1 MKKYILSLIFMFSLI
16 FSQGWIQSQVI
27 ERKFN
32 QAVENYNEGKYA
44 TTSTILKRLLADNP
58 LSFEEP
64 SLLLLLKSQV
74 ALDQTEQAKET
85 ARVFFAKFPKTI
97 YLVNIMETLG
107 DLYVNE
113 SAFESAYRMY
123 HRSRSLSSN
132 FKTTN
137 KIDSKLLKL
146 IKVRLPSSILN
157 EMLILESK
165 KESINIHLLAKA
177 NSDMLNGL
185 PDEAAIILNKIDP
198 LFLPDIY
205 ALFYENLL
213 RRSYEPP
220 SAVLMVGIVLPISGK
235 NAKEGEAF
243 LSGFYAGEKSFNK
256 DNQRLSILVKDTRSN
271 DLQAIIDARNLEKMN
286 QIKTIISPLNEQS
299 SLAITSALSNTD
311 LPIILTNT
319 QQNDLSN
326 INSKTFHFNSTLA
339 TQGKMAAR
347 YAVNQLG
354 LKFLA
359 VVSPADQ
366 NGEIQTDA
374 FIKEVD
380 LLGANVVVSEWY
392 SGQPKNLKRQFK
404 NIRRIAF
411 DLLPK
416 EENYDEAL
424 GMSIDSLDA
433 LFDISTEDY
442 FDLPKKKKNKM
453 SSSDSSKVILSTI
466 DGIYLPINLDDLEFI
481 GPQIPMYNLETKII
495 GNNNWQNLNIL
506 QKENIGPHIKGLSII
521 TNFTQQ
527 NTDPELYNGN
537 QQYSFYNGYNVAKLL
552 TQVDI
557 EDQSRELLNNAL
569 RNLDFH
575 KGVGFFYSPSL
586 SNKQINS
593 AFQII
598 EFDGKGFNHQGVFRG
613 DSLELILTQ
622 NP

>member
-146 IKVRLPSSILN
+146 IKVRLPSSLLN

-598 EFDGKGFNHQGVFRG
+598 EFDGKGFKHQGVFRG

>member
-44 TTSTILKRLLADNP
+44 TTSTILKRLIADNP
-58 LSFEEP
+58 LSLEEP

-575 KGVGFFYSPSL
+575 KGVGFFYSPSQ

-598 EFDGKGFNHQGVFRG
+598 EFDGKGFKHQGVFRG

>member
-58 LSFEEP
+58 LTFEEP

-185 PDEAAIILNKIDP
+185 PDESAIILNKIDP

-575 KGVGFFYSPSL
+575 KGVGFFYSPSQ

-598 EFDGKGFNHQGVFRG
+598 EFDGKGFKHQGVFRG

>member
-319 QQNDLSN
+319 QQNDLSI

-537 QQYSFYNGYNVAKLL
+537 QQYSFYNGYNIAKLL

-557 EDQSRELLNNAL
+557 EGQSRELLNNAL

>member
-319 QQNDLSN
+319 QQNDLSI

-575 KGVGFFYSPSL
+575 KGVGFFYSPSQ

>member
-552 TQVDI
+552 TQVEI
-557 EDQSRELLNNAL
+557 ENQSRELLNNAL

-575 KGVGFFYSPSL
+575 KGVGFFYSPSQ

-598 EFDGKGFNHQGVFRG
+598 EFDGKGFKHQGVFRG

>member
-44 TTSTILKRLLADNP
+44 TTSTILKRLIADNS

-319 QQNDLSN
+319 QQNDLSI

-416 EENYDEAL
+416 EEIYDEAL

-569 RNLDFH
+569 RNLDFY

>member
-177 NSDMLNGL
+177 NSNMLNGL

-598 EFDGKGFNHQGVFRG
+598 EFDGKGFKHQGVFRG

>member
-177 NSDMLNGL
+177 NSNMLNGL

-506 QKENIGPHIKGLSII
+506 LKENIGPHIKGLSII

>member
-74 ALDQTEQAKET
+74 ALNQTEQAKET

-185 PDEAAIILNKIDP
+185 PDESAIILNKIDP

-220 SAVLMVGIVLPISGK
+220 SAVLMVGIVLPISGE

-598 EFDGKGFNHQGVFRG
+598 EFDGKGFKHQGVFRG

>member
-44 TTSTILKRLLADNP
+44 TTSTILKRLLAENP

-177 NSDMLNGL
+177 NSNMLNGL

-575 KGVGFFYSPSL
+575 KGVGFFYSPSQ

-598 EFDGKGFNHQGVFRG
+598 EFDGKGFKHQGVFRG

>member
-32 QAVENYNEGKYA
+32 QAVKNYNEGKYA

-74 ALDQTEQAKET
+74 ALNQTEQAKET

-146 IKVRLPSSILN
+146 IKVLLPSSILN

-319 QQNDLSN
+319 QQNDLSI

>member
-74 ALDQTEQAKET
+74 ALNQTEQAKET

-185 PDEAAIILNKIDP
+185 PDESAIILNKIDP

-598 EFDGKGFNHQGVFRG
+598 EFDGKGFKHQGVFRG

>member
-58 LSFEEP
+58 LTFEEP

-146 IKVRLPSSILN
+146 IKVHLPSSILN

-185 PDEAAIILNKIDP
+185 PDESAIILNKIDP

-598 EFDGKGFNHQGVFRG
+598 EFDGKGFKHQGVFRG

>member
-146 IKVRLPSSILN
+146 IKVRLPSSLLN

-557 EDQSRELLNNAL
+557 EGQSRELLNNAL

-598 EFDGKGFNHQGVFRG
+598 EFDGKGFKHQGVFRG

>member
-1 MKKYILSLIFMFSLI
+1 MKKYILSLIFMFSFI

-113 SAFESAYRMY
+113 LAFESAYRMY

-442 FDLPKKKKNKM
+442 FDLPKKKINKM

-575 KGVGFFYSPSL
+575 KGVGFFYSPSQ

-598 EFDGKGFNHQGVFRG
+598 EFDGKGFKHQGVFRG

>member
-44 TTSTILKRLLADNP
+44 TTSTILKRLIADNS

-557 EDQSRELLNNAL
+557 EGQSRELLNNAL

-598 EFDGKGFNHQGVFRG
+598 EFDGKGFNHRGVFRG

>member
-44 TTSTILKRLLADNP
+44 TTSTILKRLIADNP

-74 ALDQTEQAKET
+74 ALNQTEQAKET

-107 DLYVNE
+107 DFYVNE

-220 SAVLMVGIVLPISGK
+220 SAVLMVGIVLPISGE

-575 KGVGFFYSPSL
+575 KGVGFFYSPSQ

-598 EFDGKGFNHQGVFRG
+598 EFDGKGFKHQGVFRG

>member
-32 QAVENYNEGKYA
+32 QAVENYNEGKFA
-44 TTSTILKRLLADNP
+44 TTSTILKRLIADNP

-598 EFDGKGFNHQGVFRG
+598 EFDGKGFKHQGVFRG

>member
-319 QQNDLSN
+319 QQNDLSI

-506 QKENIGPHIKGLSII
+506 LKENIGPHIKGLSII

-537 QQYSFYNGYNVAKLL
+537 QQYSFYNGYNIAKLL

-557 EDQSRELLNNAL
+557 EGQSRELLNNAL

-575 KGVGFFYSPSL
+575 KGVGFFYSPSQ

-598 EFDGKGFNHQGVFRG
+598 EFDGKGFKHQGVFRG

>member
-185 PDEAAIILNKIDP
+185 PDESAIILNKIDP

-319 QQNDLSN
+319 QQNDLSI

-575 KGVGFFYSPSL
+575 KGVGFFYSPSQ

-598 EFDGKGFNHQGVFRG
+598 EFDGKGFKHQGVFRG

>member
-58 LSFEEP
+58 LTFEEP

-177 NSDMLNGL
+177 NSNILSGL

-598 EFDGKGFNHQGVFRG
+598 EFDGKGFKHQGVFRG

>member
-146 IKVRLPSSILN
+146 IKVHLPSSILN

-552 TQVDI
+552 TQVEI
-557 EDQSRELLNNAL
+557 ENQSRELLNNAL

-598 EFDGKGFNHQGVFRG
+598 EFDGKRFNHQGVFRG

>member
-220 SAVLMVGIVLPISGK
+220 SAVLMVGIVLPISGE
-235 NAKEGEAF
+235 NAKEGKAF

-575 KGVGFFYSPSL
+575 KGVGFFYSPSQ

-598 EFDGKGFNHQGVFRG
+598 EFDGKGFKHQGVFRG

>member
-44 TTSTILKRLLADNP
+44 TTSTILKRLIADNP
-58 LSFEEP
+58 LSLEEP

-146 IKVRLPSSILN
+146 IKVRLPSSILD

-506 QKENIGPHIKGLSII
+506 LKENIGPHIKGLSII

-527 NTDPELYNGN
+527 NTEPELYNGN

-598 EFDGKGFNHQGVFRG
+598 EFDGKRFNHQGVFRG

>member
-220 SAVLMVGIVLPISGK
+220 SAVLMVGIVLPISGE

>member
-185 PDEAAIILNKIDP
+185 PDESAIILNKIDP

-575 KGVGFFYSPSL
+575 KGVGFFYSPSQ

-598 EFDGKGFNHQGVFRG
+598 EFDGKGFKHQGVFRG

>member
-185 PDEAAIILNKIDP
+185 PDESAIILNKIDP

-235 NAKEGEAF
+235 NSKEGEAF

-598 EFDGKGFNHQGVFRG
+598 EFDGKGFKHQGVFRG

>member
-185 PDEAAIILNKIDP
+185 PDESAIILNKIDP

-220 SAVLMVGIVLPISGK
+220 SAVLMVGIVLPISGE

-575 KGVGFFYSPSL
+575 KGVGFFYSPSQ

-598 EFDGKGFNHQGVFRG
+598 EFDGKGFKHQGVFRG

>member
-319 QQNDLSN
+319 QQNDLSI

-598 EFDGKGFNHQGVFRG
+598 EFDGKGFKHQGVFRG

>member
-44 TTSTILKRLLADNP
+44 TTSTILKRLIADNP
-58 LSFEEP
+58 LSLEEP

-123 HRSRSLSSN
+123 HRSRFLSSN

-319 QQNDLSN
+319 QQNDLSI

-506 QKENIGPHIKGLSII
+506 LKENIGPHIKGLSII

-598 EFDGKGFNHQGVFRG
+598 VFDGKGFKHQGVFRG

>member
-74 ALDQTEQAKET
+74 ALNQTEQAKET

-107 DLYVNE
+107 DFYVNE

-205 ALFYENLL
+205 ALFFENLL

-319 QQNDLSN
+319 QQNDLSI

-575 KGVGFFYSPSL
+575 KGVGFFYSPSQ

-598 EFDGKGFNHQGVFRG
+598 EFDGKGFKHQGVFRG

>member
-85 ARVFFAKFPKTI
+85 ARVFFTKFPKTI

-185 PDEAAIILNKIDP
+185 PDESAIILNKIDP

-220 SAVLMVGIVLPISGK
+220 SAVLMVGIVLPISGE

-359 VVSPADQ
+359 VPLKIKFPAASPFHAFTKPKSALKACSKTYILPSNSLVS
-366 NGEIQTDA
+366 
-374 FIKEVD
+374 
-380 LLGANVVVSEWY
+380 
-392 SGQPKNLKRQFK
+392 
-404 NIRRIAF
+404 
-411 DLLPK
+411 LP
-416 EENYDEAL
+416 
-424 GMSIDSLDA
+424 
-433 LFDISTEDY
+433 
-442 FDLPKKKKNKM
+442 
-453 SSSDSSKVILSTI
+453 
-466 DGIYLPINLDDLEFI
+466 
-481 GPQIPMYNLETKII
+481 
-495 GNNNWQNLNIL
+495 
-506 QKENIGPHIKGLSII
+506 
-521 TNFTQQ
+521 
-527 NTDPELYNGN
+527 
-537 QQYSFYNGYNVAKLL
+537 
-552 TQVDI
+552 
-557 EDQSRELLNNAL
+557 
-569 RNLDFH
+569 
-575 KGVGFFYSPSL
+575 
-586 SNKQINS
+586 S
-593 AFQII
+593 ATS
-598 EFDGKGFNHQGVFRG
+598 V
-613 DSLELILTQ
+613 
-622 NP
+622 P

>member
-58 LSFEEP
+58 LTFEEP

>member
-220 SAVLMVGIVLPISGK
+220 SAVLMVGIVLPISGE

-299 SLAITSALSNTD
+299 SLAITSVLSNTD

-575 KGVGFFYSPSL
+575 KGVGFFYSPSQ

-598 EFDGKGFNHQGVFRG
+598 EFDGKGFKHQGVFRG

>member
-44 TTSTILKRLLADNP
+44 TTSTILKRLIADNS

-319 QQNDLSN
+319 QQNDLSI

-521 TNFTQQ
+521 TNFTQK
-527 NTDPELYNGN
+527 NTEPELYNGN

-569 RNLDFH
+569 RNLDFY

>member
-44 TTSTILKRLLADNP
+44 TTSTILKRLIADNS

-598 EFDGKGFNHQGVFRG
+598 EFDGKRFNHQGVFRG

>member
-137 KIDSKLLKL
+137 TIDSKLLKL

-220 SAVLMVGIVLPISGK
+220 SAVLMVGVVLPISGK

-575 KGVGFFYSPSL
+575 KGVGFFYSPSQ

-598 EFDGKGFNHQGVFRG
+598 EFDGKGFKHQGVFRG